1 MLDSSSV
8 TFSAIQ
14 PQGLEG
20 EVLQQR
26 AWRMPDLIVYQ
37 SGDEEWWVTP
47 LDEDLPL
54 VKLNRMGASL
64 LGAMDGRS
72 SIQAL
77 LNQFGKWVCGP
88 NQETGRYFL
97 ERWATPR
104 YSLCYYGSEA
114 PSGHSVNAKWDLLL
128 QKVREQWHRNVAEET
143 DKHLTEFHHQGIQ
156 SHHGHF
162 EIVETTVSHLFR
174 EPCEALHGLSY
185 GQLLAKTLRQLGW
198 WNPKPNRIVEVGA
211 GLGYLSQEMAKELS
225 PAERRNVQYIFLD
238 LTRSFLHS
246 QLDLAINAGWSARA
260 LNANAEYLPLADAS
274 VDLVIDNENL
284 ADMTPTHF
292 AKEELESGEGAT
304 EERQRSL
311 ELIKKLRLNLDKPYP
326 DEAIFNYGAI
336 KFLIELWRVLRPGGR
351 ALLIEFGI
359 DSGWPDPVRLPGHTE
374 YEVQYTHMR
383 HAAKWLGFNEQYC
396 ALPQLLSIKRDT
408 QVLCT
413 GAAYAIRR
421 LQEAEGKK
429 FAVRAYTESE
439 LKESLGDSL
448 SKITGL
454 HYHNVL
460 DPAWFGLWDFKVLIL
475 EKPGGFKRPA
485 FQESSGFRWYS
496 QR

>member
-1 MLDSSSV
+1 M
-8 TFSAIQ
+8 
-14 PQGLEG
+14 
-20 EVLQQR
+20 
-26 AWRMPDLIVYQ
+26 
-37 SGDEEWWVTP
+37 
-47 LDEDLPL
+47 
-54 VKLNRMGASL
+54 
-64 LGAMDGRS
+64 
-72 SIQAL
+72 
-77 LNQFGKWVCGP
+77 
-88 NQETGRYFL
+88 
-97 ERWATPR
+97 
-104 YSLCYYGSEA
+104 
-114 PSGHSVNAKWDLLL
+114 
-128 QKVREQWHRNVAEET
+128 
-143 DKHLTEFHHQGIQ
+143 
-156 SHHGHF
+156 
-162 EIVETTVSHLFR
+162 
-174 EPCEALHGLSY
+174 
-185 GQLLAKTLRQLGW
+185 
-198 WNPKPNRIVEVGA
+198 
-211 GLGYLSQEMAKELS
+211 
-225 PAERRNVQYIFLD
+225 
-238 LTRSFLHS
+238 
-246 QLDLAINAGWSARA
+246 
-260 LNANAEYLPLADAS
+260 
-274 VDLVIDNENL
+274 
-284 ADMTPTHF
+284 
-292 AKEELESGEGAT
+292 ESGEGTT

-383 HAAKWLGFNEQYC
+383 HVAKWLGFNEQYY

-439 LKESLGDSL
+439 LKESLGDAL
-448 SKITGL
+448 SKLTGL

-460 DPAWFGLWDFKVLIL
+460 DPAWFGLWDFKALIL

-496 QR
+496 QQ